1 MRNCGYPVHA
11 EPVPLPAGALQLP
24 LSAVLAAASQ
34 VMGDTVHS
42 LATPDNVHANSAADL
57 SLGGL
62 YIAITSSSG
71 PLVAW
76 TCSSP
81 ADRFRCVSSVD

>member
-1 MRNCGYPVHA
+1 M
-11 EPVPLPAGALQLP
+11 PLQMQP

-34 VMGDTVHS
+34 VMSDTVHS
-42 LATPDNVHANSAADL
+42 LATPDNVHPNAAADL
-57 SLGGL
+57 SPGGL
-62 YIAITSSSG
+62 CIAITSG

-81 ADRFRCVSSVD
+81 ADRFRSASSVHFCYIVDCEPIIEQL